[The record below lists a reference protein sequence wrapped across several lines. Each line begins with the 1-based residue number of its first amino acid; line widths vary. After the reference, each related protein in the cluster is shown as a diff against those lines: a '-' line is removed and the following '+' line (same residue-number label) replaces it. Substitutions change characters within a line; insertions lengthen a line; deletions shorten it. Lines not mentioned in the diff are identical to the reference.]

1 MFTEDERHALISMGR
16 TESKDSTY
24 VLKSIEFL
32 YKNEM
37 DKLPNRT
44 AVKNTSVKRR
54 ITPKKRQIISAL
66 MAFRMNKY
74 KDAMG
79 VTELANRSSEKKLN
93 LLIQNAI
100 QNLIRPKKQAKFI
113 EEEIEVEIEE
123 EIGEYQ
129 IH

>member
-1 MFTEDERHALISMGR
+1 
-16 TESKDSTY
+16 
-24 VLKSIEFL
+24 
-32 YKNEM
+32 M